1 VNRVASRR
9 ARRTLAVTTA
19 AYALLV
25 ALGACASG
33 PPAARPPL
41 RNDLP
46 AEAPLGPGDTFDVSV
61 YGELDLSGKYRV
73 ADDGSFNYQLV
84 GRIDV
89 AGLGA
94 AAVADRIR
102 DALVSR
108 DILRAPNV
116 SVTITEQV
124 SKRFQVIGAVGKAGS
139 YPFVPGTTALQ
150 AITVAGGL
158 SAIARGDSVVL
169 TRRVRGDLKRFKV
182 PVESITEG
190 EAEDIPIEPG
200 DILFVPERI
209 F

>member
-1 VNRVASRR
+1 MSRVARKRGRR
-9 ARRTLAVTTA
+9 ALVITAA
-19 AYALLV
+19 AYA
-25 ALGACASG
+25 ALFALEACASG
-33 PPAARPPL
+33 RPAARPPV
-41 RNDLP
+41 RTELP
-46 AEAPLGPGDTFDVSV
+46 TEAPLGPGDSFEVSV
-61 YGELDLSGKYRV
+61 YGEADLSGKHHV
-73 ADDGSFNYQLV
+73 ADDGSFNYPLV
-84 GRIDV
+84 GRIEV

-102 DALVSR
+102 EALVSR

-124 SKRFQVIGAVGKAGS
+124 SKRFSVLGAVGKPGS

-150 AITVAGGL
+150 AITLAGGL
-158 SAIARGDSVVL
+158 SPIARGDSVVL
-169 TRRVRGDLKRFKV
+169 TRRVQGDLKRFNV

-190 EAEDIPIEPG
+190 EAEDIPVEPG